1 MKLPISIAEKLV
13 LIQNGDKIPFS
24 KLKHSTIISMID
36 NGVLKT
42 IISGRSKTQICISNK
57 DSLSVYLRNHF
68 GIDNLER
75 YIEILKKNNLTR
87 AEAIDISSDSKLKS
101 IRTFKGFLVNSFQP
115 IECKFN
121 NKIISI
127 YPQEGIFTFIY
138 DYENFIPSE
147 KITIVGIENP
157 ENFRHIEKLKK
168 LFEDIKPLFVS
179 RYPQNKDLIKWLQK
193 IPNNYI
199 HFGDFDFAGLNIYY
213 NEFKKHLKSKA
224 QFFIPSDIERL
235 LSTKGN
241 RDNYN
246 NQTIQFKIEEIE
258 EESIKLLIQLIE
270 KYKKGLEQE
279 IFTH

>member
-1 MKLPISIAEKLV
+1 MKLPLFVAKKLV
-13 LIQNGDKIPFS
+13 LIQNGEKIPFS
-24 KLKHSTIISMID
+24 ALKHPTITSMID
-36 NGVLKT
+36 NGVLKR
-42 IISGRSKTQICISNK
+42 IILGRSKIQICISNK
-57 DSLSVYLRNHF
+57 DSLCAYLMNHF

-75 YIEILKKNNLTR
+75 YIEISQKDDLTR

-115 IECKFN
+115 VECKLN
-121 NKIISI
+121 NKGISI
-127 YPQEGIFTFIY
+127 NPQEGIFTFIY

-258 EESIKLLIQLIE
+258 EEPIKLLILLIE

-279 IFTH
+279 ILTH

>member
-13 LIQNGDKIPFS
+13 LIQNGEKIPFS
-24 KLKHSTIISMID
+24 TLKHSTIISMID

-57 DSLSVYLRNHF
+57 DSLSAYLKNHF
-68 GIDNLER
+68 GIDNLKS
-75 YIEILKKNNLTR
+75 YIEVSQKEDLTR
-87 AEAIDISSDSKLKS
+87 AEAIDISSNSKLKS

-115 IECKFN
+115 VECKFN
-121 NKIISI
+121 NKTISI
-127 YPQEGIFTFIY
+127 NPQEGIFTFIY
-138 DYENFIPSE
+138 DYEIFIPSD

-157 ENFRHIEKLKK
+157 ENFRHIQKLKK
-168 LFEDIKPLFVS
+168 RFADIQPLFVS

-199 HFGDFDFAGLNIYY
+199 HFGDFDYAGLNIYY
-213 NEFKKHLKSKA
+213 NEFKKHLRSKA
-224 QFFIPSDIERL
+224 QFFIPSDIEKL

-241 RDNYN
+241 RDNYS

-258 EESIKLLIQLIE
+258 EEPIKLLILLIE

-279 IFTH
+279 ILTH